1 MKISSRVLS
10 AVMGVAMVCGLALV
24 GVAPANAVTTS
35 AKASFISGVV
45 TPAQK
50 AQRQFGVPAS
60 VSIAQ
65 AIVASDWGTSA
76 PAKQAKNY
84 FDTPCSA
91 SMTASQFAKLAEAQ
105 VGKPYV
111 LGAETLV
118 SQADPPKFDCS
129 ELVQWLFGR
138 SGNPITDLAAAQ
150 YNVTRKV
157 ASGAS
162 PKTGD
167 LVFLRNNPARSNG
180 IGHVAIV
187 TKKLSSGDWEVIEA
201 RGRAYGVVRTT
212 LSYWKQRSY
221 YAGMRRYA
229 KLVFANS
236 DGVEAS
242 AAALY
247 QTGCVT
253 ISSTRFAKFGSV
265 TDSFAGH
272 AAAVVN
278 DSAYKAAR
286 NLVNNIPAYVDAI
299 AKVEQP
305 KDAAA
310 YARTIKGLISSYHLT
325 DYDVVPFDLV
335 LLSGDKG
342 TKVSAMQYLLRATG
356 SSVKAT
362 GTFDSATVSAVK
374 KFQAA
379 KKLTKDGQAGPNTLA
394 AMFGTVSSGAS
405 GDRVAALNALLAA
418 IGQTTTP
425 GATFGKE
432 TQASLKLLQAWAGR
446 SATGVADSNTWA
458 VLFMTPDKAPAPV
471 LSGTPQVTQTL
482 TASVGKWSPGSFALA
497 YQWYRG
503 SAPIA
508 GAIGTSYTL
517 KPEDAG
523 TGITVAVTG
532 TRPGY
537 TTIARTATP
546 TGAIAKAK
554 LGATPTPK
562 ITGKATVGE
571 ALTAVPGT
579 WSPGPV
585 PLAYQWHRG
594 TTAIPGANAAS
605 YTVQAADQGAKLT
618 VVVTSAKPGY
628 ETVSRTSGATAAV
641 AKGTLS
647 ATPTPTV
654 TGTTTV
660 GRTLT
665 ADAGSWAPAPVA
677 LSYQWFRG
685 KSAIKGATGTTYVL
699 QDADAKATIRVAVT
713 GAKAGFTTVTKTSG
727 ATEAV
732 VPANQVTT
740 GKPKITGTATSGKT
754 LRVKPGT
761 WGPGKVKLSYR
772 WYRGSKAIGGA
783 TKSTYKLKSAD
794 KGKTITVKVTGSRS
808 GFASATAKASVKV
821 RK

>member
-1 MKISSRVLS
+1 
-10 AVMGVAMVCGLALV
+10 MGIAMVFGVALV
-24 GVAPANAVTTS
+24 GVAPASAVTGN
-35 AKASFISGVV
+35 AKASFIVSTV
-45 TPAQK
+45 TSAQK

-111 LGAETLV
+111 LGASAAITNTNP
-118 SQADPPKFDCS
+118 AKFDCS
-129 ELVQWLFGR
+129 ELVKWLFGR
-138 SGNPITDLAAAQ
+138 SGNPITDLAAWQ
-150 YNVTRKV
+150 YDATKKV
-157 ASGAS
+157 ATGTS
-162 PKTGD
+162 PKPGD
-167 LVFLRNNPARSNG
+167 LVFLRNNPARANG
-180 IGHVAIV
+180 IGHVAV
-187 TKKLSSGDWEVIEA
+187 LTKKLASGDWEIIEA
-201 RGRAYGVVRTT
+201 RGRAYGVVKTT
-212 LSYWKQRSY
+212 LSYWKHRSY
-221 YAGMRRYA
+221 YAGLRRYA

-247 QTGCVT
+247 QSGCVT
-253 ISSTRFAKFGSV
+253 ISSDRYAKFTSV
-265 TDSFAGH
+265 SNSFAGH

-286 NLVNNIPAYVDAI
+286 GVLTNIPAYVDAI
-299 AKVEQP
+299 AKVEKP

-310 YARTIKGLISSYHLT
+310 YANTINGLIASYKLT

-342 TKVSAMQYLLRATG
+342 TKVSALQYLLHANG

-362 GTFDSATVSAVK
+362 GTYDAATVSAVK
-374 KFQAA
+374 KFQVA
-379 KKLTKDGQAGPNTLA
+379 KKLEKDGQAGPKTLA
-394 AMFGTVSSGAS
+394 SMFATVSSGAS
-405 GDRVAALNALLAA
+405 GDRVKALNALLVAV
-418 IGQTTTP
+418 GQATTP

-432 TQASLKLLQAWAGR
+432 TQASLKLIQAWAGR
-446 SATGVADSNTWA
+446 SATGVADANTWA

-503 SAPIA
+503 GAPIG
-508 GAIGTSYTL
+508 GAIGTTYTL
-517 KPEDAG
+517 RPEDAG
-523 TGITVAVTG
+523 AAVTVTVTG

-537 TTIARTATP
+537 TTITRVATP

-562 ITGKATVGE
+562 ITGKPTVGE

-585 PLAYQWHRG
+585 PLTYQWYRG

-605 YTVQAADQGAKLT
+605 YVVQAADLGAKLK
-618 VVVTSAKPGY
+618 VAVASAKLGY
-628 ETVSRTSGATAAV
+628 ETIAKTSGPTAAV

-647 ATPTPTV
+647 DTPTPKV

-660 GRTLT
+660 GQTLT
-665 ADAGSWAPAPVA
+665 ADAGAWAPAPVA
-677 LSYQWFRG
+677 LTYQWYRG
-685 KSAIKGATGTTYVL
+685 KTAIKGATASTYVLQAADAKATLRVMVTGTKAGYGTVVTTSASTSAVTAPDQITAGKPKISGTAKVGKTLKAIPGTWGPGTVKLTYRWYHAGRAISGATGTTY
-699 QDADAKATIRVAVT
+699 
-713 GAKAGFTTVTKTSG
+713 
-727 ATEAV
+727 
-732 VPANQVTT
+732 
-740 GKPKITGTATSGKT
+740 KPK
-754 LRVKPGT
+754 
-761 WGPGKVKLSYR
+761 KV
-772 WYRGSKAIGGA
+772 
-783 TKSTYKLKSAD
+783 D
-794 KGKTITVKVTGSRS
+794 KGHTVSVKVTGTRS
-808 GFASATAKASVKV
+808 GFKSASAKASVKV
-821 RK
+821 K